1 MIDHLAPLPSRPANV
16 AGVQFNFVLQDQVL
30 DRVLRWRRSNQ
41 RKYIVLSNP
50 HSVMMCRRDA
60 TMREATDNAELTL
73 PDGIGIVLAAKLL
86 GHGRRY
92 RVTGPSLMLRLCGL
106 GRRHNLRHFFYG
118 GAPGVAEKL
127 AQQLS
132 AQFPGLIVAGHY
144 CPPFG
149 QMSKEQDQAAVDAI
163 NAAEADVVWVGL
175 GAPKQ
180 EKWMADH
187 IGQINAPALIGVG
200 AAFDIHAG
208 LIRQAPPWIQRSGL
222 E

>member
-1 MIDHLAPLPSRPANV
+1 RHGPAVPGRCRPDETPPQEHDGQREAGMIDHLALLPSRPANV

-92 RVTGPSLMLRLCGL
+92 RVTGPSLMLRLSGL
-106 GRRHNLRHFFYG
+106 GRRHGLRHFFYG
-118 GAPGVAEKL
+118 RSPGVAEKL
-127 AQQLS
+127 AQQLG
-132 AQFPGLIVAGHY
+132 AQ
-144 CPPFG
+144 
-149 QMSKEQDQAAVDAI
+149 
-163 NAAEADVVWVGL
+163 
-175 GAPKQ
+175 
-180 EKWMADH
+180 
-187 IGQINAPALIGVG
+187 
-200 AAFDIHAG
+200 
-208 LIRQAPPWIQRSGL
+208 
-222 E
+222 